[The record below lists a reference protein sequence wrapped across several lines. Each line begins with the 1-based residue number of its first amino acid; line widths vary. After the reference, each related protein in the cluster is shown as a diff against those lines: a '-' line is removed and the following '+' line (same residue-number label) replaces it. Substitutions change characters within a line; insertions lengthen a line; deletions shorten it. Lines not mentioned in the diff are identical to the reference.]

1 SASMKYDGSLTFP
14 ILDTP
19 AAFPGVYAI
28 AHPPAVRIIPLCF
41 GYSGSALTWV
51 KGDWLWRVNVCFGS
65 KADMCSAQAEYL

>member
-1 SASMKYDGSLTFP
+1 
-14 ILDTP
+14 ILDSLAT
-19 AAFPGVYAI
+19 FPGVYAI

-51 KGDWLWRVNVCFGS
+51 NDWLWRVNVCFGS